1 MGEHIPQI
9 QSVNTLYKNKITDY
23 AKIKNVGYGRSDA
36 SLTVES
42 AMVLP
47 LVIFLIMTFLLWIQ
61 FFQVQ
66 EDSMRTL
73 NEQLRQISGAAAVAQ
88 EAVRGSAELL
98 PEEIIL
104 EDTQTLHFL
113 AGFTPGEQQ
122 FRRWAKLRL
131 FTGRRYAGEEGEGEE
146 EEEKEMVWLTETG
159 SVYHVR
165 EDCTHLKLSVSR
177 TVYEAL
183 NGLRNQNGAIYHAC
197 EVCVGKNAAG
207 KGTLVYITRE
217 GNRYHLDISCR
228 GLLRRIRCVTKK
240 EALEQGRRPC
250 SRCGGKEEGS

>member
-1 MGEHIPQI
+1 MDEYILQI
-9 QSVNTLYKNKITDY
+9 LSVNTLYKNKITDY
-23 AKIKNVGYGRSDA
+23 AKIKHVGYGRSDA

-73 NEQLRQISGAAAVAQ
+73 NEQLRQISGAAAAAQ
-88 EAVRGSAELL
+88 EAVGGSAALL

-113 AGFTPGEQQ
+113 AGFVPREQQ
-122 FRRWAKLRL
+122 FQRWAKLRP
-131 FTGRRYAGEEGEGEE
+131 FTGRRYAGEEEESEE
-146 EEEKEMVWLTETG
+146 EEEEEMVWLTETG

-165 EDCTHLKLSVSR
+165 EDCTHLKLSVRR
-177 TVYEAL
+177 TVYETL
-183 NGLRNQNGAIYHAC
+183 DVLRNQNGGIYHAC
-197 EVCVGKNAAG
+197 EVCVGKEAPG
-207 KGTLVYITRE
+207 KSDPVYITRE
-217 GNRYHLDISCR
+217 GSRYHRDISCR
-228 GLLRRIRCVTKK
+228 GLLRRIHCVTKK